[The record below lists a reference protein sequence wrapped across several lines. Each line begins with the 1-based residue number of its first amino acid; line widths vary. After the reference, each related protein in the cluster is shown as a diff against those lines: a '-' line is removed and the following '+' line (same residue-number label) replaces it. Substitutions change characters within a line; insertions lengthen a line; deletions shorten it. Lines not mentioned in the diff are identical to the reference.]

1 MNRFGIRIVGFALAL
16 ALAPTVA
23 AADSAPPA
31 APVRPV
37 TDDYFGT
44 KITDNYR
51 YFEDRSNP
59 DAAAWMKA
67 QADYTRARLDALP
80 GRAAL
85 LRRIEELDQS
95 VPVRVGGLQIV
106 DGHYY
111 TRRSPAQAQLPKL
124 YVREGL
130 DGEDRLL
137 LDPEA
142 LTGKGGAHVAMTEFA
157 PSPDNRHVL
166 YGLAEGGSEQPTLHV
181 LDRATGT
188 NLPETIDHAMFSLFT
203 WTPDGRAFFYSRLQE
218 FRPGMPET
226 ARYENGRIYR
236 HELGRPVAE
245 DRAIVGIGVSDAR
258 LPLRPVEIP
267 LLLTSPDSRHAVAI
281 ITPGTDARV
290 RVYTAPLDSLGN
302 EGGAPWRAIAA
313 SYDDGIVTSDL
324 ENYSSFG
331 LRGDTL
337 YVTSRARSPG
347 GEILA
352 VDLGDPDLS
361 KARVVIEP
369 GGLPINGL
377 AVGHDALWVVRMDA
391 GVQQA
396 QRLAFSDGATPEVVE
411 LPFAASVSEV
421 IVDQDRGGAILD
433 VTSWLRM
440 PAYLRYDAASA
451 AARDTPLRP
460 AGPYDRADDLQVTR
474 VKVKSWDGVE
484 VPLTI
489 VHRKGLVLDAS
500 HPAYLFGYGAYG
512 ITPTPFYD
520 PLFGTMFERG
530 FIMALAHVRGGGEY
544 GEAWHQAGFQQTKP
558 NTWKDFIACA
568 QYLVAHGYT
577 TPGKLAAS
585 GGSAG
590 GIMIG
595 RALEER
601 PDLFAAVIDA
611 VPVADTLRFEVSANG
626 PPNVPEYGSVKT
638 EAGFRVLLE
647 MSSYAQV
654 EDGIHYPAVL
664 VTTGANDPRV
674 DAWMP
679 AKFAARLQAATASG
693 KPVLLRVDYDAG
705 HGIGNTVRQELEEM
719 ADALSFVLWQF
730 GDPDFQPQ

>member
-1 MNRFGIRIVGFALAL
+1 MNRFGTRIVGVALAL
-16 ALAPTVA
+16 ASTVVIA
-23 AADSAPPA
+23 ISPPPP

-37 TDDYFGT
+37 VDDYFGT
-44 KITDNYR
+44 RITDNYR
-51 YFEDRSNP
+51 YFEERENA

-67 QADYTRARLDALP
+67 QADYTRAVLDSLP
-80 GRAAL
+80 GRAPL
-85 LRRIEELDQS
+85 LRRIQELDRS
-95 VPVRVGGLQIV
+95 VPMRVGGLQIV

-111 TRRSPAQAQLPKL
+111 TQRSPAMAQLPKL
-124 YVREGL
+124 YVRDGL
-130 DGEDRLL
+130 GGEDRLL
-137 LDPEA
+137 LDPET
-142 LTGKGGAHVAMTEFA
+142 LTGAGGAHVAMTGFA

-181 LDRATGT
+181 LDTASGQ
-188 NLPETIDHAMFSLFT
+188 NLPETIDRSMFSFFT
-203 WTPDGRAFFYSRLQE
+203 WQPDGRAFFYSRLQE

-226 ARYENGRIYR
+226 ARFENGRIYR
-236 HELGRPVAE
+236 HELGRPLAE

-258 LPLRPVEIP
+258 LPLRPTEIP
-267 LLLTSPDSRHAVAI
+267 LLLTSPDSRYAVAI
-281 ITPGTDARV
+281 VSPGTDARV
-290 RVYTAPLDSLGN
+290 RLYAAPLDQLDA

-313 SYDDGIVTSDL
+313 SYDDGVVAADL
-324 ENYSSFG
+324 DNYQSFG

-337 YVTSRARSPG
+337 YVISRARSPA
-347 GEILA
+347 GEVLA
-352 VDLGDPDLS
+352 IDLADPDLA
-361 KARVVIEP
+361 KAQVVLAP
-369 GGLPINGL
+369 GGLPIHDL
-377 AVGHDALWVVRMDA
+377 VVGPDALWVVRMDA

-396 QRLAFSDGATPEVVE
+396 QRLAFSEGATPAVIE
-411 LPFAASVSEV
+411 LPFAASVYDI
-421 IVDQDRGGAILD
+421 IVDHGRGGAVLD
-433 VTSWLRM
+433 VTSWTRM
-440 PAYLRYDAASA
+440 PTYLHYDAGSGRSA
-451 AARDTPLRP
+451 MDTSLRP
-460 AGPYDRADDLQVTR
+460 ASPGDQADGLEVTR
-474 VKVKSWDGVE
+474 VKVKSWDGVL

-489 VHRKGLVLDAS
+489 VHRKGLALDAS

-512 ITPTPFYD
+512 ITYTPFYD
-520 PLFGTMFERG
+520 PVFGAMFERG

-577 TPGKLAAS
+577 NPGKLAAS

-601 PDLFAAVIDA
+601 PDLFAAVLDQ
-611 VPVADTLRFEVSANG
+611 VPVADMLRFETAANG

-638 EAGFRVLLE
+638 EAGFRQLLE
-647 MSSYAQV
+647 MSSYAQI

-674 DAWMP
+674 DAWIP

-693 KPVLLRVDYDAG
+693 KPVLLRVDYDGG
-705 HGIGNTVRQELEEM
+705 HGIGNTVGQALEEA
-719 ADALSFVLWQF
+719 ADKLSFVLWQF
-730 GDPDFQPQ
+730 GDPDFQPK